1 MYSFG
6 RKFKN
11 NPLIGTFVKEDINA
25 GLFEDVKDTA
35 SYSIYVTFV
44 TKKELDLMKE
54 KLNYFL
60 IRKDELKYN
69 FTGLIKHTLGMES
82 EREDAYFCSQFVD
95 TILRSSGKTYF
106 NRHSSLVRPYDFAR
120 HKDFHFVS
128 KGLLKNYD
136 KNKVDYK
143 VQQIFDKLYGRE
155 STLESGLNVF
165 NFPSKKN
172 VTHVYFGLTE
182 DEVKK
187 GKIYYPK
194 GRYDTKAVNVS
205 LQGLRKFVN
214 STPEIKNLV
223 KYYTVIPIN
232 KLSINED
239 ISYDK
244 EYDMIAVNL
253 PIDIKITN
261 VNKI

>member
-1 MYSFG
+1 FYLREGSSNGGDGKRIYPVFVVLTHTGTVLSNIIKNFTGNPYSHASISFDSSLRNMYSFG

-54 KLNYFL
+54 KLHYFL

-106 NRHSSLVRPYDFAR
+106 NRHSSLVKPYDFAK
-120 HKDFHFVS
+120 HKDFYFVA

-136 KNKVDYK
+136 KEKVDRK
-143 VQQIFDKLYGRE
+143 VQQIF
-155 STLESGLNVF
+155 
-165 NFPSKKN
+165 
-172 VTHVYFGLTE
+172 
-182 DEVKK
+182 
-187 GKIYYPK
+187 
-194 GRYDTKAVNVS
+194 
-205 LQGLRKFVN
+205 
-214 STPEIKNLV
+214 
-223 KYYTVIPIN
+223 
-232 KLSINED
+232 
-239 ISYDK
+239 
-244 EYDMIAVNL
+244 
-253 PIDIKITN
+253 
-261 VNKI
+261 NKINVVE

>member
-25 GLFEDVKDTA
+25 GLFEDVRDTA

-95 TILRSSGKTYF
+95 TILKSSGKTYF
-106 NRHSSLVRPYDFAR
+106 NRHSSLVKPYDFAR
-120 HKDFHFVS
+120 HKDFYFVA

-136 KNKVDYK
+136 KEKVDRK
-143 VQQIFDKLYGRE
+143 VQQIFNKLHGQMLTE
-155 STLESGLNVF
+155 HGLNVF
-165 NFPSKKN
+165 NLPPNKRN
-172 VTHVYFGLTE
+172 ITHIYFGLTE
-182 DEVKK
+182 EEVKK
-187 GKIYYPK
+187 GRIFYPK
-194 GRYDTKAVNVS
+194 GKYSTKAVNIS

-214 STPEIKNLV
+214 SNHKIKNLV
-223 KYYTVIPIN
+223 KYYTIIPI
-232 KLSINED
+232 SSFSVNED
-239 ISYDK
+239 ISYD
-244 EYDMIAVNL
+244 EEFDMISVNL
-253 PIDIKITN
+253 PIYKKITN
-261 VNKI
+261 VNKL